1 MAAIPNRVGVM
12 LARHVAGKLATYGG
26 IAVLCLLFSAL
37 CFTGCAGYQL
47 GTGSAPKF
55 STLFIA
61 PVRTE
66 TQIPQAQALVT
77 TQLREAIIRDGRVK
91 LVNSAEA
98 ADAVLQISLT
108 GYDRAVSVARADDT
122 GLARRFD
129 VSLQAAATLTD
140 NRTKT
145 AYFTRRPLV
154 AKRGAFTDS
163 GLVPAEFQTLPLLAE
178 QLAGETVHALL
189 DTW

>member
-1 MAAIPNRVGVM
+1 MLRSGHLLRLIP
-12 LARHVAGKLATYGG
+12 ACFA
-26 IAVLCLLFSAL
+26 AVLVA
-37 CFTGCAGYQL
+37 GCAGYQL

-61 PVRTE
+61 PVRSE
-66 TQIPQAQALVT
+66 TQVPQAVALVT
-77 TQLREAIIRDGRVK
+77 TQLREAIIKDGRVR
-91 LVNSAEA
+91 LVDSA
-98 ADAVLQISLT
+98 ADADATLQVALT

-129 VSLQAAATLTD
+129 VSLHAAATLTD
-140 NRTKT
+140 NRSKT

-154 AKRGAFTDS
+154 ATRGAFTDG
-163 GLVPAEFQTLPLLAE
+163 GLVQAEYQVLPLLAE
-178 QLAGETVHALL
+178 QLAGEAAHAML